1 MASCLV
7 HHSKFSPLVHF
18 GSLII
23 IIRSQLYSKK
33 CLLNKEGLIMML
45 FEIVWSTFPGNTVEE
60 KSTKSGGAKESLF
73 AFISVATPRLI
84 H

>member
-1 MASCLV
+1 
-7 HHSKFSPLVHF
+7 
-18 GSLII
+18 
-23 IIRSQLYSKK
+23 
-33 CLLNKEGLIMML
+33 MMP
-45 FEIVWSTFPGNTVEE
+45 FETVWSTFPGNTVEE